1 MAFLDGYRVLDLT
14 DERGLLAGRL
24 LADLG
29 ADVVAVE
36 PPGGS
41 AARSC
46 PPFLGGPGGR
56 QSLLWD
62 TYAANKRGVEADL
75 ATERGRAFVRRLAD
89 AADFLIESARPGV
102 MQQLGLDWPD
112 LKAVNPGL
120 VYVSV
125 TAFGRTGPK
134 AGYADSD
141 LVVWAA
147 GGPLDPHRDPRRGP
161 VRISLPQAFLH
172 AAADAA
178 AGALIAHQARLRTG
192 RGQHVDVSAQASLGI
207 ATLGRVLAYAVG
219 DDHPEW
225 DRPATRVDQSGSGTA
240 TAPVRKKWA
249 CADGLVELH
258 LGVGPATGGFTTALF
273 RWMAESGHPVAE
285 FATVDWRG
293 VPALMDSGTF
303 TESDMDRARAIV
315 AVFLRART
323 KQEILSAAI
332 DRKLLCVPIYDT
344 ADVAGSAQLAARDF
358 WADVGE
364 GPRLRRFPGRLA
376 TVSADAIAVR
386 RPAPMRGEHTS
397 EVAAQW
403 LGPQA
408 GPVPGHPSCGP
419 ASAARAHLAA
429 AAAARPSAGTLP
441 ASAGTELPLHG
452 LKVLDLTWVVAGP
465 AIGRSL
471 ADFGATVVR
480 VESSRRIETARHM
493 QPFHDGKPGPE
504 NSALYGTC
512 NAGKLGM
519 TIDLQ
524 TEAGREI
531 VRDLAGWCDVI
542 AEAFSPGLM
551 ERWGLDYGRLSASHP
566 GLIMI
571 STSITGQTGPTA
583 RLAGYGNVGAA
594 LSGYQDIVGWPDQ
607 PPLGPFGPYTDYVGP
622 RLALVTLLAALDYR
636 RRTGQGCYIDISQVE
651 AGVFFQSPEVADY
664 FAQGTVMH
672 RMGNADRAM
681 APHGVYPCLP
691 GEAGARFVAITC
703 RDDADWQVLAAQAGR
718 PDLAADH
725 ALATAAGRLSRAGE
739 LDAAIA
745 AWTAAQPAEQVE
757 QRLQAAG
764 VPAHVSSSSRDFCTD
779 PQLAHRGHLVSLPHP
794 RHGSTTVEGPRYL
807 LSETPGRVTRAAPLL
822 GQDNEYVLTKLLGY
836 DTDRVAALDAA
847 GVLA

>member
-1 MAFLDGYRVLDLT
+1 MGFLDGYRVLDLT

-41 AARSC
+41 TARMC
-46 PPFLGGPGGR
+46 PPFLGGPASR

-62 TYAANKRGVEADL
+62 TYAANKRGVVTDL
-75 ATERGRAFVRRLAD
+75 ASEQGRSFVRRLAA

-112 LKAVNPGL
+112 LQAVNPGL

-125 TAFGRTGPK
+125 TAFGRSGPK
-134 AGYADSD
+134 AGYAASD
-141 LVVWAA
+141 LIVWAA

-161 VRISLPQAFLH
+161 VRISLPQSFLH

-178 AGALIAHQARLRTG
+178 AGALIAHQARLQTG

-225 DRPATRVDQSGSGTA
+225 DRPVKRVDQSGSGTA
-240 TAPVRKKWA
+240 TEPVRKKWA

-273 RWMAESGHPVAE
+273 RWMADAGHPVAE
-285 FATVDWRG
+285 FATVDWRE
-293 VPALMDSGTF
+293 VPALMESGSF
-303 TESDMDRARAIV
+303 TETDMDRARALV
-315 AVFLRART
+315 AAFLHGRT
-323 KQEILSAAI
+323 KQEVLSAAI
-332 DRKLLCVPIYDT
+332 DRKLLCVPICDT

-358 WADVGE
+358 WAEVGE

-376 TVSADAIAVR
+376 TVSGDAVAVR
-386 RPAPMRGEHTS
+386 RPAPMPGEHTA
-397 EVAAQW
+397 EVVSQW
-403 LGPQA
+403 LGPQPGLAVDHPPA
-408 GPVPGHPSCGP
+408 GP
-419 ASAARAHLAA
+419 ATAARATMAA
-429 AAAARPSAGTLP
+429 AGPARPPTGTLP
-441 ASAGTELPLHG
+441 ASAGTQLPLHG

-480 VESSRRIETARHM
+480 VESSRRVETARHM
-493 QPFHDGKPGPE
+493 QPFHGGKPGPE

-519 TIDLQ
+519 AIDLR
-524 TEAGREI
+524 TETGREI
-531 VRDLAGWCDVI
+531 VRDLAGWCDVV

-551 ERWGLDYGRLSASHP
+551 ERWGLDYGRLSAGHP

-607 PPLGPFGPYTDYVGP
+607 PPLGPFGPYTDYLGP

-636 RRTGQGCYIDISQVE
+636 QRTGDGCYIDVSQVE
-651 AGVFFQSPEVADY
+651 AGVFFQSPEMAGY
-664 FAQGTVMH
+664 FAQETVVR

-691 GEAGARFVAITC
+691 GKAGARFVAIAC
-703 RDDADWQVLAAQAGR
+703 RDDADWQALAGQLGR
-718 PDLAADH
+718 PDLVTDD
-725 ALATAAGRLSRAGE
+725 ALSVAAGRLSRAGE

-745 AWTAAQPAEQVE
+745 AWTATQPAEHVE

-764 VPAHVSSSSRDFCTD
+764 VPAHVSSSSQDFCTD

-794 RHGSTTVEGPRYL
+794 LHGSTTVEGPRYL
-807 LSETPGRVTRAAPLL
+807 LSETPGTVTRAAPLL
-822 GQDNEYVLTKLLGY
+822 GQDNEYVLAKLLGY
-836 DTDRVAALDAA
+836 SADRVAALGAA
-847 GVLA
+847 GVLS